1 MLIITLCTPRER
13 APTSA
18 KNLDTSVPELVVLKK
33 DKSHLSN
40 VSVHKLLYKDTY
52 QFQKNIR

>member
-40 VSVHKLLYKDTY
+40 VVS
-52 QFQKNIR
+52 I